1 LAVSSERRDFSRGI
15 HYDGRVKN
23 LSWQGFA
30 AVAGICLVLSTQV
43 LFQPGILEDWPLA
56 NVARGW
62 LDYFAEILLC
72 GMAMW
77 VAVELVGFLRGNR
90 LAHSS
95 AVLAALIAGALLG
108 SGTAVLLLQ
117 PPGFYPPLSSLAGDA
132 LRWAIFG
139 FLVFLAHE
147 HLLRETRATAA
158 LEAAAIERA
167 SLDKQMLEA
176 QLEVLQAQI
185 EPHFLFNTLA
195 HVKRLYEVRRE
206 TGDEMLTSLRH
217 YLRAALPRMRA
228 AGSTLQREAELVQAY
243 LSILRLRLGPRLEFS
258 FDIPPAAQRHALPPM
273 VLITLVENA
282 IKHGI
287 APRPEGGAIH
297 IRAAVHGRDL
307 EVEVADTG
315 AGFSASLG
323 NGVGLANIRARLKGL
338 HGRRAALTLRHNSPN
353 GVVACVRVPAESA
366 AEAVG

>member
-1 LAVSSERRDFSRGI
+1 MGFIPKD
-15 HYDGRVKN
+15 
-23 LSWQGFA
+23 LSWQRFG
-30 AVAGICLVLSTQV
+30 AVAGICVVLSTQV
-43 LFQPGILEDWPLA
+43 LFQPGILDDWPVE

-72 GMAMW
+72 GTAMW
-77 VAVELVGFLRGNR
+77 LAVELAGFLRGNR
-90 LAHSS
+90 VAHAA
-95 AVLAALIAGALLG
+95 AVVAALVAGAFLG
-108 SGTAVLLLQ
+108 LGVAMLFLQ
-117 PPGFYPPLSSLAGDA
+117 PSGFYPPFSSIAGDA

-147 HLLRETRATAA
+147 HLLREARATTA

-217 YLRAALPRMRA
+217 YLRTALPRMRA
-228 AGSTLQREAELVQAY
+228 AGSTVQRETELVRAY
-243 LSILRLRLGPRLEFS
+243 LNILRLRLGPRLEFS
-258 FDIPPAAQRHALPPM
+258 FDIPPGAAHHALPPM

-287 APRPEGGAIH
+287 APRPEGGAIR

-315 AGFSASLG
+315 AGFSGSLG
-323 NGVGLANIRARLKGL
+323 NGVGLANIRARLAGL
-338 HGRRAALTLRHNSPN
+338 HGRRASLTLRHNSPR

-366 AEAVG
+366 LEQPR